1 MNIKKIISIICCF
14 LTILLSTILTTSA
27 AKSVK
32 LSKLSDPQ
40 VVIKVMDFNDS
51 KLRMLNW
58 YISHITPDNPMAK
71 SLIKLY
77 QKLDDLVV
85 SDIRVANELN
95 ETANSVNSNSI
106 GCQLENL
113 FLLLDTIGETL
124 GRSPF
129 DKSNST
135 YFSCYFA
142 PKLNI
147 KIKNLFER
155 IDQVSNL

>member
-40 VVIKVMDFNDS
+40 VFIKVMDFNNS
-51 KLRMLNW
+51 KLIMLNW
-58 YISHITPDNPMAK
+58 YISHTNPYNPMAK
-71 SLIKLY
+71 SLINLY
-77 QKLDDLVV
+77 HKLDNLVV
-85 SDIRVANELN
+85 SDISVANELN

-113 FLLLDTIGETL
+113 FLFLDTIGETF
-124 GRSPF
+124 GRNPF
-129 DKSNST
+129 EKSNST
-135 YFSCYFA
+135 YFSSYFA

-147 KIKNLFER
+147 KIKNLLER